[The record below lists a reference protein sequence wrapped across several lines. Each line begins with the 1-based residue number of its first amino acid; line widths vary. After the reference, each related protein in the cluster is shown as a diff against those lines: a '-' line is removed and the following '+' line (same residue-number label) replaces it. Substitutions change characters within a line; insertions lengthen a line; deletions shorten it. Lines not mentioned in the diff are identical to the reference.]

1 MMRVVVDGAQC
12 AFLHVELAE
21 NHDTGTA
28 QSADHLRIGIND
40 MVCAAET
47 VGGRNAG
54 NVDVVFD
61 SHRDAVEGAQALLAF
76 GSLGSRIGLRHGSLA
91 TEGDVAVERAPHGIG
106 ALEVCAH
113 QSPRIEHAAFD
124 PSRELCNR

>member
-1 MMRVVVDGAQC
+1 
-12 AFLHVELAE
+12 
-21 NHDTGTA
+21 
-28 QSADHLRIGIND
+28 

-47 VGGRNAG
+47 VSGRNPG

-61 SHRDAVEGAQALLAF
+61 SHRNAVEGAQALLPF
-76 GSLGSRIGLRHGSLA
+76 GSLGSHIGLRHGSLA

-106 ALEVCAH
+106 ALEVCAR